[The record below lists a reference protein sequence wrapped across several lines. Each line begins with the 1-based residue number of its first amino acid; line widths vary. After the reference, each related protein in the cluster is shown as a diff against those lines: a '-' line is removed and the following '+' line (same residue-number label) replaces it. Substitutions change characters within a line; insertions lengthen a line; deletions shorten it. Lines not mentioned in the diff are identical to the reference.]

1 MTETSKTARSDNC
14 GQNRSD
20 FGPTLDFGP
29 TPGRTSVRLR
39 SGHRSDFGLGSG
51 LRSDIGPTSVRLRSD
66 FGPTSDRI
74 SEILT
79 KSRKPPKVEDCKRA
93 RWGDF
98 FLDLTLAKTS
108 MTARDFG
115 RKTMQHYYCSLYR
128 GTEPLLKPPKQPEV
142 TITAKILKKPSE
154 KTRYF
159 FICLSFPMFW
169 RTRFCLTFPVSAHG

>member
-1 MTETSKTARSDNC
+1 MWTADRSDF
-14 GQNRSD
+14 GLRTDFGPDFGPTSD

-29 TPGRTSVRLR
+29 
-39 SGHRSDFGLGSG
+39 
-51 LRSDIGPTSVRLRSD
+51 D

-74 SEILT
+74 AEILT

-115 RKTMQHYYCSLYR
+115 RKTMQHYNCSLYR
-128 GTEPLLKPPKQPEV
+128 GTEPLLKLQKQPEV
-142 TITAKILKKPSE
+142 TITAQILKKPSK

-159 FICLSFPMFW
+159 FICLFFPMFW

>member
-1 MTETSKTARSDNC
+1 MTTAAK
-14 GQNRSD
+14 
-20 FGPTLDFGP
+20 
-29 TPGRTSVRLR
+29 
-39 SGHRSDFGLGSG
+39 
-51 LRSDIGPTSVRLRSD
+51 IGSD

-74 SEILT
+74 GLRTNFGPTSDRLRTGSDFGPTSDRIAEILT

-142 TITAKILKKPSE
+142 TITAKILKKPSK

>member
-1 MTETSKTARSDNC
+1 MDRTGLRTDF
-14 GQNRSD
+14 GLRSD
-20 FGPTLDFGP
+20 FGPDRTSDRLRTDFGP
-29 TPGRTSVRLR
+29 DRTSDRLRTSVRLR
-39 SGHRSDFGLGSG
+39 
-51 LRSDIGPTSVRLRSD
+51 TD

-74 SEILT
+74 AEILT

-128 GTEPLLKPPKQPEV
+128 GTEPLLKPSKQPEV